1 MNPQMSEASSDK
13 PSVIHRRVA
22 QRIETALQDTRVVL
36 IAGPRQAGK
45 STLAHT
51 FETETRP
58 YLTLD
63 DAPTLQA
70 ARSDPVSFLRG
81 LDQAVIDEVQRA
93 PDLLLAI
100 KERVDRDQRPGRFLL
115 TGSANL
121 TAIPKIADSLAGR
134 MEVISLLPFAQAELR
149 NTPGNFLDR
158 VFSSEVPKLTGDAV
172 FGAALAEAVLRGGYP
187 EAIGREN
194 AARRRRWFDNY
205 IVSILDRDVQDI
217 ANIDQLDRL
226 PRLLRVLSEHAGQL
240 VNHSSFGA
248 SLSLSHKTAQKYVS
262 ILERLFLVR
271 TLEPW
276 SSNDVSRII
285 KTAKLTFLDSGLLAA
300 LRGAD
305 THAVGADRTKFG
317 PLLENF
323 AVSEIFKLASWNED
337 RFRFSHFR
345 TREQE
350 EVDLVIEDRRGR
362 VVGIEVKASAAIKAS
377 DFNGLK
383 RLQQVAG
390 DRFVRGILLHDHDR
404 VTPFGERL
412 HAMPVSRLWTM

>member
-1 MNPQMSEASSDK
+1 MSEALSAE
-13 PSVIHRRVA
+13 PSVIQRRVA

-45 STLAHT
+45 STLAQT

-70 ARSDPVSFLRG
+70 ARSDPVSFMRG
-81 LDQAVIDEVQRA
+81 LDQAIIDEVQRA

-100 KERVDRDQRPGRFLL
+100 KERVDRDKRPGRYLL

-121 TAIPKIADSLAGR
+121 TAIPRIADSLAGR

-149 NTPGNFLDR
+149 NAPGNFLDR
-158 VFSSEVPKLTGDAV
+158 IFLPEAPKLTGDAV
-172 FGAALAEAVLRGGYP
+172 FGAQLTEAVLRGGYP
-187 EAIGREN
+187 EAIGRAG
-194 AARRRRWFDNY
+194 AARRRNWFENY
-205 IVSILDRDVQDI
+205 VVSILDRDVQDI

-226 PRLLRVLSEHAGQL
+226 PRLLRLLSEHAGQI

-248 SLSLSHKTAQKYVS
+248 ALSLSNKTAQKYVS
-262 ILERLFLVR
+262 ILERLFLVK
-271 TLEPW
+271 TLDPW
-276 SSNDVSRII
+276 SSNAVSRII
-285 KTAKLTFLDSGLLAA
+285 KSAKLTFLDSGLLAA
-300 LRGAD
+300 LRGTQTAD
-305 THAVGADRTKFG
+305 IGADRAKFG
-317 PLLENF
+317 PILENF
-323 AVSEIFKLASWNED
+323 AVSEIFKLASWHEE

-350 EVDLVIEDRRGR
+350 EVDLVIEDRHGR
-362 VVGIEVKASAAIKAS
+362 IVGIEVKASAAIKAS

-383 RLQQVAG
+383 RLQQAAG
-390 DRFVRGILLHDHDR
+390 EKFVRGIVLHDHDR